1 MKKDP
6 YRRIARFYDVL
17 IEPLMRALRVI
28 GMKLQ
33 PPVEGMRVLEV
44 GCGTATFL
52 DLYERAGC
60 ITVGIDNSLAMVD
73 TARRKLNGRAPIHI
87 GDAARLPYGKRMF
100 DLIIM
105 SMTLHEMPLS
115 VRPAVLNEACRVLKE
130 SGRILTIDYHH
141 GPQRSILGHVTK
153 ISTYLIEFA
162 AGGEHFR
169 NYRKFMAG
177 GGLPALIAPR
187 QLSVEK
193 KRIVGWG
200 NIALYLLRLKST

>member
-1 MKKDP
+1 MRKDP

-17 IEPLMRALRVI
+17 IEPLMRVLRVI

-33 PPVEGMRVLEV
+33 APAEGMRVLEV

-60 ITVGIDNSLAMVD
+60 LAVGIDSSSAMVD
-73 TARRKLNGRAPIHI
+73 TATRKLNGRAPIHI
-87 GDAARLPYGKRMF
+87 GDASRLPYGKRVF

-105 SMTLHEMPLS
+105 SMTLHEMPSS
-115 VRPAVLNEACRVLKE
+115 VHPKVLKEACRVLKE
-130 SGRILTIDYHH
+130 SGRILIIDYHH
-141 GPQRSILGHVTK
+141 GPPRSLLGHVSK
-153 ISTYLIEFA
+153 FLNYSIEFV

-169 NYRKFMAG
+169 NYRKFLTG
-177 GGLPALIAPR
+177 GGLPALIDPH
-187 QLSVEK
+187 QLSVVN

-200 NIALYLLRLKST
+200 NIALYLLRLKSI